1 MQKFQPKLETFNV
14 RTAVSL
20 LFSLLL
26 VTLFNPGSA
35 AAQTKSFYWERFDV
49 DITLLENGDMI
60 VEETQVLNFSGE
72 PFTFG
77 YGTILT
83 GSAGN
88 NDDIFDI
95 QLREGDLVY
104 QESSSNAPG
113 TFQVSHSSN
122 EVRIDWYFEPA
133 LGQHT
138 YTFSYVVRGGVIVGT
153 LDEGSG
159 DQIFWKAIPSDHPGR
174 IQNSVVTIRLPEGVE
189 PQRYIDDGTYL
200 VEGLANSNANLVETS
215 VSENGRII
223 TYTLLEPLVPG
234 QAFEV
239 RVQFPHGILDIPI
252 PDWQQRQQNAD
263 VYGLIGLVLSGLL
276 FLGGPLSVLALW
288 YARGR
293 DPETGLIVPDYLP
306 EPPSNLRPAV
316 VGTLVDEKADMRDII
331 STLVDLAQ
339 RGYISISE
347 NKMRSHVF
355 TLVNDDRTGLRPYE
369 VQFVQAFFG
378 NKAERSLADLRYKF
392 ANKLPKLRNM
402 LYDELLHEGFVDRSP
417 DKVRTR
423 YVVAAVGV
431 FALAVVTFIGL
442 VAVLPEEAAY
452 VGCCGSMALGL
463 TAILLG
469 IVGRHMPSKTAKGAE
484 EKAKWDAFKTY
495 LKNIEQYENMD
506 QAGELFE
513 KYLPYATAFGLDRS
527 WIRKFASAPHT
538 PMPRWYRPYG
548 YGHSGGY
555 GRPQPTTGGSS
566 SSGSAPSLPSLDT
579 AASGM
584 AGGLESMSAGLTR
597 MLNSTASTMRSTP
610 PSSSSG
616 GRSSGGFSGGFSGGS
631 SGGGGSR
638 GFG

>member
-1 MQKFQPKLETFNV
+1 MQESYTFLPKRNLL
-14 RTAVSL
+14 TASFLLAAALLSL
-20 LFSLLL
+20 LI
-26 VTLFNPGSA
+26 NPGSA

-49 DITLLENGDMI
+49 DMTLLENGDMQI
-60 VEETQVLNFSGE
+60 VETQVLNFSGE

-77 YGTILT
+77 YGAILT

-88 NDDIFDI
+88 NDNITDIS
-95 QLREGDLVY
+95 LREGDLIY

-113 TFQVSHSSN
+113 TFEVSRSSN

-133 LGQHT
+133 VGQHT
-138 YTFSYVVRGGVIVGT
+138 YTFSYTVEGGIIVGT

-174 IQNSVVTIRLPEGVE
+174 IQNSTVTIRLPEGVE

-200 VEGLANSNANLVETS
+200 IEGLAAGSANLVETS
-215 VSENGRII
+215 ASENGRII

-239 RVQFPHGILDIPI
+239 RVQFPHGILDIPT
-252 PDWQQRQQNAD
+252 PDWQQRQQSAD

-276 FLGGPLSVLALW
+276 FVGGPLSVLALW
-288 YARGR
+288 YTRGR
-293 DPETGLIVPDYLP
+293 DPETGLIVPEYLP

-339 RGYISISE
+339 RGYINISE
-347 NKMRSHVF
+347 NKARNHVF
-355 TLVNDDRTGLRPYE
+355 TLVKDDKTGLRPYE
-369 VQFVQAFFG
+369 VQFVQSFFG
-378 NKAERSLADLRYKF
+378 NKTERKLSELRYKF

-423 YVVAAVGV
+423 YVVMAAFIGFISVI
-431 FALAVVTFIGL
+431 AFIGL
-442 VAVLPEEAAY
+442 VAALPAEAGY
-452 VGCCGSMALGL
+452 VGVCTGLALFI
-463 TAILLG
+463 TAIFVG
-469 IVGRHMPSKTAKGAE
+469 VVGRYMPSKTAKGAE
-484 EKAKWDAFKTY
+484 EKAKWDAFRNY
-495 LKNIEQYENMD
+495 LKNIEQYEDMA
-506 QAGELFE
+506 QAGDLFE

-538 PMPRWYRPYG
+538 PIPGWYVPYG
-548 YGHSGGY
+548 YGHYGGY
-555 GRPQPTTGGSS
+555 GRPRPTGGS
-566 SSGSAPSLPSLDT
+566 GGATPSLPSLDS

-597 MLNSTASTMRSTP
+597 MLNSTATTMRSTP
-610 PSSSSG
+610 PSSSG
-616 GRSSGGFSGGFSGGS
+616 GSSGGFSGGFSGGS

>member
-1 MQKFQPKLETFNV
+1 MQKIYRFLPKKSFLL
-14 RTAVSL
+14 ASL
-20 LFSLLL
+20 CLLALLL

-49 DITLLENGDMI
+49 DITLLENGDMQI
-60 VEETQVLNFSGE
+60 VETQVLNFSGE

-88 NDDIFDI
+88 NDNITDIS
-95 QLREGDLVY
+95 LREGDLIY
-104 QESSSNAPG
+104 RESSSNDFG
-113 TFQVSHSSN
+113 TFEVSRSSS
-122 EVRIDWYFEPA
+122 EVRIDWYFQPA

-138 YTFSYVVRGGVIVGT
+138 YTFSYTVEGGIIVGT

-174 IQNSVVTIRLPEGVE
+174 IQNSTVTIRLPEGVE

-200 VEGLANSNANLVETS
+200 IEGLAAGSANLVETS
-215 VSENGRII
+215 ASENGRII

-239 RVQFPHGILDIPI
+239 RVQFPHGILDIPT
-252 PDWQQRQQNAD
+252 PDWQQRQQSAD

-293 DPETGLIVPDYLP
+293 DPETGFVVPDYLP

-339 RGYISISE
+339 RGYISIGE
-347 NKMRSHVF
+347 NKARNHVF
-355 TLVNDDRTGLRPYE
+355 TLVNEDKTGLRPYE
-369 VQFVQAFFG
+369 TQFIRDVFG
-378 NKAERSLADLRYKF
+378 STTERSLSDLRYKF
-392 ANKLPKLRNM
+392 ASKLPKLRTM

-423 YVVAAVGV
+423 YVVAAAGV

-463 TAILLG
+463 TALILG
-469 IVGRHMPSKTAKGAE
+469 IVGRHMPTKTAKGAE

-527 WIRKFASAPHT
+527 WIRKFATVPHT
-538 PMPRWYRPYG
+538 PIPRWYVPYG
-548 YGHSGGY
+548 YGHYHGGY
-555 GRPQPTTGGSS
+555 GRPRPSGSS
-566 SSGSAPSLPSLDT
+566 SGGGALSLPSLDT

-584 AGGLESMSAGLTR
+584 AGGLESMSNGLTR

-616 GRSSGGFSGGFSGGS
+616 GSSGGFSGGFSGGS